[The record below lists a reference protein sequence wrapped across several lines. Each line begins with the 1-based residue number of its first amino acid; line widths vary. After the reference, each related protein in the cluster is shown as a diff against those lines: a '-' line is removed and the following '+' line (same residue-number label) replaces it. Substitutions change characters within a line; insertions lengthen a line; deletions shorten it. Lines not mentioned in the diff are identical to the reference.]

1 MRVHDAALL
10 VTTEMTSE
18 SYSRNL
24 VLSERRG
31 ERQTDESF
39 DMVEVAIAIRR
50 FMSSLQLLL

>member
-1 MRVHDAALL
+1 MRVHDAALR

-50 FMSSLQLLL
+50 FKSSLQLLL

>member
-1 MRVHDAALL
+1 
-10 VTTEMTSE
+10 MTSE

-39 DMVEVAIAIRR
+39 DVVEVAIAIRR
-50 FMSSLQLLL
+50 FMPSLQLLL